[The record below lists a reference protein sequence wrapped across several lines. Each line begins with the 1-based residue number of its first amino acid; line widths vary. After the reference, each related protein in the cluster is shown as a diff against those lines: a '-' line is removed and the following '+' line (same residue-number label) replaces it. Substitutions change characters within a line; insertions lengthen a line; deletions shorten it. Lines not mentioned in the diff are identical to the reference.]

1 VNPPDPRKSYWV
13 FVSGKKGWGKSR
25 YCRAWFDGYPFD
37 RMVIDVTGDLRDDFR
52 RDGLEFTDLDPQA
65 LPVRFPVSHDDPP
78 KPVTCVLV
86 PDMGAATWEDDID
99 RGIGLCLRGKDHPC
113 LLWVD
118 EYGAVTRANRTQPNM
133 RRVLHHGRHHDLS
146 LLLACPRPKDVDGL
160 GIAQA
165 DLVVTG
171 PTPNPYDRE
180 RIANEIGF
188 DPAEFGAQ
196 NQQLRV
202 EEHTYTAYDS
212 ASDTLYVMPALPAR
226 RAGRNLYPPV
236 PS

>member
-1 VNPPDPRKSYWV
+1 MRPRT
-13 FVSGKKGWGKSR
+13 GRSR
-25 YCRAWFDGYPFD
+25 SDIRGPAETAGGASRAGGRARQLLGLVLD
-37 RMVIDVTGDLRDDFR
+37 RWDYRPLAR
-52 RDGLEFTDLDPQA
+52 RDAPGRPSTGGLG
-65 LPVRFPVSHDDPP
+65 
-78 KPVTCVLV
+78 

-99 RGIGLCLRGKDHPC
+99 RGIGLCLRGKDHPL

-118 EYGAVTRANRTQPNM
+118 EYGAVTRAGRTQPNM

-180 RIANEIGF
+180 RIASEIGF
-188 DPAEFGAQ
+188 DPAAVSAVNKE
-196 NQQLRV
+196 LRV
-202 EEHTYTAYDS
+202 EEHTYTAYD
-212 ASDTLYVMPALPAR
+212 
-226 RAGRNLYPPV
+226 
-236 PS
+236 